1 MVHLPQLMTDLAL
14 ILCSAGVA
22 SIVFKKLNQPVVLGY
37 ILVGLLVGP
46 HLQFFPTVNDIESIK
61 IWADLGVIFLLFS
74 LGLEFSF
81 KKLFKLGTTAVIT
94 GLFEISAML
103 LTGYLLG
110 KMMGWSRID
119 SLFLGGILAIS
130 STTII
135 FRAFEELNLKP
146 KKFAGIVV
154 GVLII
159 EDVVAVLLMVLLT
172 TVSVSKSVE
181 GVELAIQVFKLL
193 FFLILWFLAGVFIL
207 PSLLKKAAK
216 WLNDETLLIL
226 SLGLCFGMVLLASL
240 VGFSAAL
247 GAFIMGSLLAETVQA
262 ERIEHVNKPVKD
274 LFGAI
279 FFVSVGMLINPN
291 LLYEH
296 AIPVMILTIAVI
308 FGNTI
313 YVAIGAILSGQPL
326 KQSLQAS
333 TSMTQI
339 GEFSFIIATLGVTLG
354 VTSNFLYPIAV
365 GVSVIT
371 SFFTPYLIKSAEPLY
386 EFLERVLPAK
396 VLTSL
401 NRYSTGAQ
409 RIQSENHWK
418 NVLQS
423 FIKIVILNG
432 VIIVAIILAFKN
444 IVEPLD
450 WITTSPWSN
459 VILTAIAL
467 IVLSPFLWMLTTR
480 KISKPSYTVL
490 WVNKFNRGPMIVL
503 ELLRILIGI
512 LLVAILFNQFFNV
525 YVAIISAVCIMFV
538 SGFIFSRKLHAFS
551 VKIEERFIHN
561 YHIREKLQPH
571 SKVSS
576 LIPWDAHLAI
586 FDIDIDSTLIGKT
599 LIELGVR
606 EKFGINIAMIER
618 GNRTIMLPDK
628 NERLFPFDRISVI
641 GTDEQILKFKKEI
654 EIANES
660 QPKETTDVSE
670 ISLSQIVVGPGFPY
684 LSLSIRESGFR
695 EKLKALIVGIE
706 RKGERILNPDSN
718 EIIQID
724 DILWIVGNRKKIRS
738 MLKNK
743 E

>member
-1 MVHLPQLMTDLAL
+1 MTHLPQLMTDLAL

-46 HLQFFPTVNDIESIK
+46 HMNFFPTVNDIESIK
-61 IWADLGVIFLLFS
+61 IWAELGVIFLLFS

-81 KKLFKLGTTAVIT
+81 KKLLKLGTTAVIT
-94 GLFEISAML
+94 GLFEISAL
-103 LTGYLLG
+103 LVTGYLLG
-110 KMMGWSRID
+110 KLMGWSRID
-119 SLFLGGILAIS
+119 SLFLGGIIAIS

-135 FRAFEELNLKP
+135 FRAFDELNLKP

-172 TVSVSKSVE
+172 TVSVSKNVE
-181 GVELAIQVFKLL
+181 GVELAFEVFKLL

-207 PSLLKKAAK
+207 PSLLKKASK
-216 WLNDETLLIL
+216 WLNDETMLIV

-279 FFVSVGMLINPN
+279 FFVSVGMLINPE
-291 LLYEH
+291 LLYEY
-296 AIPVMILTIAVI
+296 AIPVIILTLAVI
-308 FGNTI
+308 VGNTL
-313 YVAIGAILSGQPL
+313 YVAIGALLSGQPL
-326 KQSLQAS
+326 KQALQAS

-354 VTSNFLYPIAV
+354 VTSDFLYPIAV

-371 SFFTPYLIKSAEPLY
+371 SFSTPYMIKFAEPMY
-386 EFLERVLPAK
+386 QFLEKTLPPK
-396 VLTSL
+396 ILTNL

-409 RIQSENHWK
+409 RIQSENHWR

-423 FIKIVILNG
+423 FIEIVVVNV
-432 VIIVAIILAFKN
+432 VIIVAIILAFKQ
-444 IVEPLD
+444 IIQPMQ
-450 WITTSPWSN
+450 WISDSPWSN
-459 VILTAIAL
+459 VILTIFAL
-467 IVLSPFLWMLTTR
+467 VVLSPFLWMLTTR

-503 ELLRILIGI
+503 EILRIVIGV
-512 LLVAILFNQFFNV
+512 LLVALLLNQFFNIYIAFV
-525 YVAIISAVCIMFV
+525 SAVFIMFV
-538 SGFIFSRKLHAFS
+538 SGVIFSRKLHSFS
-551 VKIEERFIHN
+551 VKIEERFKHN
-561 YHIREKLQPH
+561 YHMREKLQPH
-571 SKVSS
+571 SKVTA
-576 LIPWDAHLAI
+576 LIPWDAHLAL
-586 FDIDIDSTLIGKT
+586 FDIDIDSILIGKT
-599 LIELGVR
+599 LLELGIR

-641 GTDEQILKFKKEI
+641 GTDDQILKFKE
-654 EIANES
+654 EVELANETQAKQS
-660 QPKETTDVSE
+660 DEVAD
-670 ISLSQIVVGPGFPY
+670 ISLSQIVVSNGFAY
-684 LSLSIRESGFR
+684 IGMSLRESGFR
-695 EKLKALIVGIE
+695 EKLNALIVGIE
-706 RKGERILNPDSN
+706 RNGERILNPDST
-718 EIIQID
+718 EIIQMD
-724 DILWIVGNRKKIRS
+724 DILWIVGDRKKIRS
-738 MLKNK
+738 SLKNK

>member
-1 MVHLPQLMTDLAL
+1 MAHLPQLMTDLAL

-46 HLQFFPTVNDIESIK
+46 HMHFFPTVNDIESIK
-61 IWADLGVIFLLFS
+61 IWAELGVIFLLFS

-81 KKLFKLGTTAVIT
+81 KKLLKLGTTAVIT
-94 GLFEISAML
+94 GLFEISAL
-103 LTGYLLG
+103 LVTGYLLG
-110 KMMGWSRID
+110 KLMGWSRID
-119 SLFLGGILAIS
+119 SLFLGGIIAIS

-135 FRAFEELNLKP
+135 FRAFDELNLKP

-172 TVSVSKSVE
+172 TVSVSKNVE
-181 GVELAIQVFKLL
+181 GIELAFEVFKLL

-207 PSLLKKAAK
+207 PSLLKKASK
-216 WLNDETLLIL
+216 WLNDETMLIV
-226 SLGLCFGMVLLASL
+226 SLGLCFGMVLLASI

-279 FFVSVGMLINPN
+279 FFVSVGMLINPQ
-291 LLYEH
+291 LLYEY
-296 AIPVMILTIAVI
+296 AIPVVILTLAVI
-308 FGNTI
+308 LGNTL
-313 YVAIGAILSGQPL
+313 YVAIGALLSGQPL
-326 KQSLQAS
+326 KQALQAS

-354 VTSNFLYPIAV
+354 VTADFLYPIAV

-371 SFFTPYLIKSAEPLY
+371 SFSTPYMIKFAEPLY
-386 EFLERVLPAK
+386 QFLEKTLPPK
-396 VLTSL
+396 ILTNL

-409 RIQSENHWK
+409 RIQSENHWR

-423 FIKIVILNG
+423 FVEIVIVNV
-432 VIIVAIILAFKN
+432 VIIVAIILAFKQ
-444 IVEPLD
+444 IVQPME
-450 WITTSPWSN
+450 WISDSPWSN
-459 VILTAIAL
+459 VILTIFAL
-467 IVLSPFLWMLTTR
+467 VVLSPFLWMLTTR

-503 ELLRILIGI
+503 EILRIVIGVF
-512 LLVAILFNQFFNV
+512 LVALLLNQFFNIYIAFV
-525 YVAIISAVCIMFV
+525 SAVFIMFV

-551 VKIEERFIHN
+551 VKIEERFKHN
-561 YHIREKLQPH
+561 YHMREKLQPH
-571 SKVSS
+571 SKVTA
-576 LIPWDAHLAI
+576 LIPWDAHLAL

-599 LIELGVR
+599 LLELGIR

-641 GTDEQILKFKKEI
+641 GTDDQILRFKKEI
-654 EIANES
+654 DFANETQVNQS
-660 QPKETTDVSE
+660 DEVSE
-670 ISLSQIVVGPGFPY
+670 ISLSQIVVSNGFAY
-684 LSLSIRESGFR
+684 IGMSLRESGFR

-706 RKGERILNPDSN
+706 RKGERILNPDST
-718 EIIQID
+718 EIIQMD
-724 DILWIVGNRKKIRS
+724 DILWIVGDRKKIRS
-738 MLKNK
+738 LLKNK

>member
-1 MVHLPQLMTDLAL
+1 
-14 ILCSAGVA
+14 
-22 SIVFKKLNQPVVLGY
+22 
-37 ILVGLLVGP
+37 
-46 HLQFFPTVNDIESIK
+46 
-61 IWADLGVIFLLFS
+61 
-74 LGLEFSF
+74 
-81 KKLFKLGTTAVIT
+81 
-94 GLFEISAML
+94 
-103 LTGYLLG
+103 
-110 KMMGWSRID
+110 
-119 SLFLGGILAIS
+119 
-130 STTII
+130 
-135 FRAFEELNLKP
+135 
-146 KKFAGIVV
+146 
-154 GVLII
+154 
-159 EDVVAVLLMVLLT
+159 
-172 TVSVSKSVE
+172 
-181 GVELAIQVFKLL
+181 
-193 FFLILWFLAGVFIL
+193 
-207 PSLLKKAAK
+207 
-216 WLNDETLLIL
+216 
-226 SLGLCFGMVLLASL
+226 
-240 VGFSAAL
+240 
-247 GAFIMGSLLAETVQA
+247 MGSLLAETVQA

>member
-1 MVHLPQLMTDLAL
+1 MTHLPQLMTDLAL

-46 HLQFFPTVNDIESIK
+46 HMNFFPTVNDIESIK
-61 IWADLGVIFLLFS
+61 IWAELGVIFLLFS

-81 KKLFKLGTTAVIT
+81 KKLLKLGTTAVIT
-94 GLFEISAML
+94 GLFEISAL
-103 LTGYLLG
+103 LVTGYLLG
-110 KMMGWSRID
+110 KLMGWSRID
-119 SLFLGGILAIS
+119 SLFLGGIIAIS

-135 FRAFEELNLKP
+135 FRAFDELNLKP

-172 TVSVSKSVE
+172 TVSVSKNVE
-181 GVELAIQVFKLL
+181 GVELAFEVFKLL

-207 PSLLKKAAK
+207 PSLLKKASK
-216 WLNDETLLIL
+216 WLNDETMLIV

-279 FFVSVGMLINPN
+279 FFVSVGMLINPE
-291 LLYEH
+291 LLYEY
-296 AIPVMILTIAVI
+296 AIPVIILTLAVI
-308 FGNTI
+308 VGNTL
-313 YVAIGAILSGQPL
+313 YVAIGALLSGQPL
-326 KQSLQAS
+326 KQALQAS

-354 VTSNFLYPIAV
+354 VTSDFLYPIAV

-371 SFFTPYLIKSAEPLY
+371 SFSTPYMIKFAEPMY
-386 EFLERVLPAK
+386 QFLEKTLPPK
-396 VLTSL
+396 ILTSL

-409 RIQSENHWK
+409 RIQSENHWR

-423 FIKIVILNG
+423 FIEIVVVNV
-432 VIIVAIILAFKN
+432 VIIVAIILAFKQ
-444 IVEPLD
+444 IIQPMQ
-450 WITTSPWSN
+450 WISDSPWSN
-459 VILTAIAL
+459 VILTVLAL
-467 IVLSPFLWMLTTR
+467 VVLSPFLWMLTTR
-480 KISKPSYTVL
+480 KISKPSYTAL

-503 ELLRILIGI
+503 EILRIVIGV
-512 LLVAILFNQFFNV
+512 LLVALLLNQFFNIYIAFV
-525 YVAIISAVCIMFV
+525 SAVFIMFV
-538 SGFIFSRKLHAFS
+538 SGVIFSRKLHSFS
-551 VKIEERFIHN
+551 VKIEERFKHN
-561 YHIREKLQPH
+561 YHMREKLQPH
-571 SKVSS
+571 SKVTA
-576 LIPWDAHLAI
+576 LIPWDAHLAL
-586 FDIDIDSTLIGKT
+586 FDIDIDSILIGKT
-599 LIELGVR
+599 LLELGIR

-641 GTDEQILKFKKEI
+641 GTDDQILKFKE
-654 EIANES
+654 EVELANETQAKQS
-660 QPKETTDVSE
+660 DEVAD
-670 ISLSQIVVGPGFPY
+670 ISLSQIVVSNRFAYIGM
-684 LSLSIRESGFR
+684 SLRESGFR
-695 EKLKALIVGIE
+695 EKLNALIVGIE
-706 RKGERILNPDSN
+706 RNGERILNPDST
-718 EIIQID
+718 EIIQMD
-724 DILWIVGNRKKIRS
+724 DILWIVGDRKKIRS
-738 MLKNK
+738 SLKNK